1 MFFPEGVD
9 NEESSSY
16 TQQQREGMK
25 REKIKREEM
34 KPVGRGGGRVDCML
48 EGKLVVRIEDET
60 GANQIRS
67 KHCQQQS
74 MSTFISGHTA
84 EILPC

>member
-34 KPVGRGGGRVDCML
+34 KPVGRGQG
-48 EGKLVVRIEDET
+48 
-60 GANQIRS
+60 
-67 KHCQQQS
+67 
-74 MSTFISGHTA
+74 
-84 EILPC
+84 